1 MKAALGGGRRAFCR
15 GGRGRGRGSGRR
27 ATTAV
32 GCALGRARACPRRSS
47 IDGPRNISRHCRN
60 SYAFLLSNGDS
71 RHARVASIGKKKED
85 KRRHGPMRGK
95 KQVFFN
101 FQEKVASENKRFQSV
116 LEGQTRTISLSLP
129 SFLAL
134 GLPPPS
140 RARMPSSFKTLFFS
154 LYTRGVQAR
163 RRERR
168 GETRGLED
176 E

>member
-1 MKAALGGGRRAFCR
+1 VKAALGGGRRAFCR

-134 GLPPPS
+134 ALPPPLS
-140 RARMPSSFKTLFFS
+140 RAHAIIFQNTIFFS
-154 LYTRGVQAR
+154 LHTGGPGTKTRTTGR
-163 RRERR
+163 N
-168 GETRGLED
+168 TRA
-176 E
+176 